1 MDMEHVIL
9 EYSTMD
15 MEHVILEYIVPY
27 FRTKQQNRRSAQR
40 QQGCTLQFADL
51 QRAQVWPPKHH
62 GRMMGNKN
70 VQ

>member
-1 MDMEHVIL
+1 MIL

-40 QQGCTLQFADL
+40 QQGCTLQ
-51 QRAQVWPPKHH
+51 VWPPKHH